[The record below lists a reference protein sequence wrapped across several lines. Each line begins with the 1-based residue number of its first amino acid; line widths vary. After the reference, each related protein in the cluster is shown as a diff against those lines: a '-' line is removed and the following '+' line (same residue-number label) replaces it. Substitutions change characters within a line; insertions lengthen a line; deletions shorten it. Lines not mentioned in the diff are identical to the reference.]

1 MKLSTQNKEQGMDK
15 KEWRA
20 SMGKLAKRI
29 RDMSGEDKQA
39 LFGRIGT
46 LTAEG
51 HQLSMFNC
59 IFLHMQNGND
69 QALVQV
75 GGFRQWQKVGRF
87 VRKGERSIGYIY
99 IPCGQKEKDEETGRE
114 TCTRADFFRLVPMFS
129 VDQTDEKEVTV

>member
-1 MKLSTQNKEQGMDK
+1 MS
-15 KEWRA
+15 
-20 SMGKLAKRI
+20 KLAKKI
-29 RDMSGEDKQA
+29 RDMSDGEKQA

-59 IFLHMQNGND
+59 IFLHMQNGNG

-75 GGFRQWQKVGRF
+75 GGFRQWQKVGRY
-87 VRKGERSIGYIY
+87 VRQGEKSVGYIY
-99 IPCGQKEKDEETGRE
+99 IPCGQKEKDEDTGRE

-129 VDQTDEKEVTV
+129 VDQTEAKEVEV